1 VFTLYHD
8 RQCLRYITTVSV
20 YVISRPSVFTLY
32 HDRQCL
38 RYITT
43 VSVLH
48 YITTVSVL
56 RLLISHLASLSFS

>member
-1 VFTLYHD
+1 MFK
-8 RQCLRYITTVSV
+8 
-20 YVISRPSVFTLY
+20 LY